1 MTLSFSTK
9 FPWGEPTNFVA
20 KIWNSLNQHY
30 GEAISEEFY
39 EYGADLYDIDRYLPK
54 HHTLREDKTSRWK
67 RGRKIHPV
75 IHNRTPDRFQF
86 APTIKCISVQSIYI
100 KPTFKDVTIHSEWH
114 QPKDLNKSEIDL
126 LASNDGF
133 DSTEDF
139 WRWFD
144 KDFVGKI
151 IHWTDL
157 KY

>member
-30 GEAISEEFY
+30 GESIAEEFY
-39 EYGADLYDIDRYLPK
+39 EYGADLYDIDQHLPK
-54 HHTLREDKTSRWK
+54 HHTLREDRKNRWK
-67 RGRKIHPV
+67 PGCKIHPV
-75 IHNRTPDRFQF
+75 IHNRTSDRFQF
-86 APTIKCISVQSIYI
+86 APTIKCISVQDIRI
-100 KPTFKDVTIHSEWH
+100 KPESRQVIVFQKWH
-114 QPKDLNKSEIDL
+114 EDRNLYDAEIKR
-126 LASNDGF
+126 LAINDGF
-133 DSTEDF
+133 DSVEDF

-144 KDFVGKI
+144 KDCELKI